1 MNSRKA
7 FTLIELLVVI
17 AIIGILVSLLLPALA
32 RAKAKANRVKCV
44 NNLSTINK
52 ALSDFAHDTENE
64 LRLPW
69 QLNPIQAAQHFGSKD
84 KFDSNSKSIGHIFM
98 LGAVKNALGS
108 AKTLLS
114 PCDPTR
120 AQASEAAQ
128 KTWGGDS
135 FDCEAIS
142 YVLIEGADVQR
153 ATTILAT
160 TRNLSG
166 TDISGATWLGADT
179 DAASDNSMA
188 GLMEGQGQ
196 LTLMDGAAKQSNNA
210 DLINS
215 DGTLMG
221 AHVSSVGGVSIGDAS
236 TTVLGCGGGG
246 PVLLAGPVGSVSPVS
261 PVEPADPVSPV
272 GPLEFV
278 SLGLTATYY
287 TGSWSGTSSTR
298 IETSLNM
305 PFGGIHGELNEP
317 YKIPLPG
324 ASANNSRP
332 LKTAKWVGQIKADK
346 DGTYIFHTNVDNNA
360 WIFVN
365 GKQIAEVRQ
374 GWGWKHYEPSS
385 PVNLKAGQW
394 VDFEVRFEEAGVG
407 LPSWLRV
414 QWSSG
419 SMGQSDIPSSNLKA
433 DK

>member
-1 MNSRKA
+1 MTNRKA

-17 AIIGILVSLLLPALA
+17 AIIGILAALLLPALA

-84 KFDSNSKSIGHIFM
+84 KFDSNSKSIGHIFV

-142 YVLIEGADVQR
+142 YVLIGGADVQR

-179 DAASDNSMA
+179 DTASDNSMA

-210 DLINS
+210 DLISS

-236 TTVLGCGGGG
+236 TTLLGCGGGG
-246 PVLLAGPVGSVSPVS
+246 GSGGNGLL
-261 PVEPADPVSPV
+261 
-272 GPLEFV
+272 
-278 SLGLTATYY
+278 ATYY
-287 TGSWSGTSSTR
+287 TGSWSGTSATR
-298 IETSLNM
+298 VETSLNM
-305 PFGGIHGELNEP
+305 PFGGKHGVLNQP
-317 YKIPLPG
+317 YDIPLPG

-332 LKTAKWVGQIKADK
+332 LKSAKWVGQIKADK
-346 DGTYIFHTNVDNNA
+346 DGTYIFHVNVDNNG
-360 WIFVN
+360 WVSVN
-365 GKQIAEVRQ
+365 GKQIAEVQQ

-385 PVNLKAGQW
+385 PVSLKAGQW
-394 VDFEVRFEEAGVG
+394 VDFEVRFQEEGVG
-407 LPSWLRV
+407 SPSWLRV

-419 SMGQSDIPSSNLKA
+419 SMGQSDIPSSNMKA